1 MSNDAFTFFW
11 VGCLV
16 GLVIGIA
23 VAGILTAI
31 ANTIER
37 KGN

>member
-11 VGCLV
+11 VGCLA

-23 VAGILTAI
+23 VSGILAAI
-31 ANTIER
+31 ANSIER
-37 KGN
+37 KDK

>member
-11 VGCLV
+11 VGCLA

-23 VAGILTAI
+23 VAGILAAI
-31 ANTIER
+31 ANSIER
-37 KGN
+37 EEK